1 MRGLQSRAFADLA
14 TSAETTVDPTGIEPV
29 SLPCESSVFPLDD
42 EPRRARL
49 RRESNPPEGD
59 RQSPNVTRR
68 TRRHSWSFRG
78 PHGDSNPDLTRCKR
92 GVFPLDDEP
101 IQSLAGEDGF
111 EPTTSTVQSGVFYQL
126 NYSPMERADRGNRT
140 PVRWFGRPESET
152 IGRRPAKERERG
164 TGARDRT
171 WTVGVKARRPAI
183 RRTPAREER

>member
-1 MRGLQSRAFADLA
+1 MTEICGPGENRTRIAAVREQR
-14 TSAETTVDPTGIEPV
+14 
-29 SLPCESSVFPLDD
+29 LPIR
-42 EPRRARL
+42 RRAQEGRL

-68 TRRHSWSFRG
+68 TRRHLQSRG

-92 GVFPLDDEP
+92 GVFPLDHEP
-101 IQSLAGEDGF
+101 ICTDVRIQRVAGEDGF

-126 NYSPMERADRGNRT
+126 NYSPMERAGRGNRT

-152 IGRRPAKERERG
+152 IGRRPAKDREQG